1 LAEGSMQQPVLV
13 VQAAKPE
20 QPVRREEWISFQPYY
35 CSPSDYF
42 LFDLVY
48 DILRFMRRGVALY

>member
-1 LAEGSMQQPVLV
+1 MQQPVLV
-13 VQAAKPE
+13 VRAAKPE

-42 LFDLVY
+42 MIDLVY